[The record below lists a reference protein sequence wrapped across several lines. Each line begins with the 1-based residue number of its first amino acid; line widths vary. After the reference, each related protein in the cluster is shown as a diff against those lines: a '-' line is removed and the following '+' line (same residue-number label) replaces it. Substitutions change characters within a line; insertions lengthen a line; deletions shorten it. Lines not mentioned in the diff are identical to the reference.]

1 MAQTIIVTGG
11 SRGIGKAILMH
22 FASKGFHVGFCSLQP
37 AHVESLQKELE
48 VLFPQQTIFGRAVDM
63 RKREEVVAFG
73 KEVINKFKEI
83 DILVNNAG
91 TFLPGMVLEEPE
103 GQLEKLIE
111 TNLYSAYYMSRAIA
125 PILIRSGKGHIFN
138 ICSVAGLK
146 AYPNGGSYSISKFA
160 MQGLSKA
167 LREELKDKKVRV
179 TTVYPGA
186 VLTDS
191 WSGVDLPEDR
201 FIAAADVAKNIF
213 DVHALSDRTVIEDI
227 VLRPQLGDI

>member
-1 MAQTIIVTGG
+1 MAKTIIVTGG
-11 SRGIGKAILMH
+11 SRGIGKAVILH
-22 FASKGFHVGFCSLQP
+22 FAAQGFNVGFCSLQ
-37 AHVESLQKELE
+37 ASHVETLKKEIQSK
-48 VLFPQQTIFGRAVDM
+48 FPHLTVFGKAVDM
-63 RKREEVVAFG
+63 SKSAEVSLFGREL
-73 KEVINKFKEI
+73 IDTFKQI

-111 TNLYSAYYMSRAIA
+111 TNLYSAYYMSRVLVPVMTKA
-125 PILIRSGKGHIFN
+125 KQGHIFN

-191 WSGVDLPEDR
+191 WSGVDLPENR
-201 FIAAADVAKNIF
+201 FISVEDVAKNIF
-213 DVHALSDRTVIEDI
+213 DIYALSDRTVIEDI